1 MKKPTVRF
9 LLEDILEIKYGGDRR
24 LNRKLAAD
32 LARNIR
38 GSAEV
43 HPFKGFTLGETLLVI
58 REAGIPAI
66 KRLVLLD
73 PSTSVHLQVNNLRR
87 CAKRFR

>member
-38 GSAEV
+38 GPGEIR
-43 HPFKGFTLGETLLVI
+43 PFKGFTLGETLLVI
-58 REAGIPAI
+58 REAGIPVI
-66 KRLVLLD
+66 KSLVLLD
-73 PSTSVHLQVNNLRR
+73 PSASVHIQIDNLSRR
-87 CAKRFR
+87 AKRFQ